1 MSLDY
6 VELVKKSLKNAW
18 EYKFLWLFGFFVAGS
33 DYSGMFNWLGRLPD
47 RHNFSRHFNFEGI
60 RDLRDLADMMP
71 FGLDLKTVLAFMFA
85 AVLLWLFLLIMSFL
99 SEGALI
105 HGVSRKR
112 LGEPVTFG
120 NCWAKGVDMFWR
132 MVVIL
137 VLLGIAIFACVI
149 FMVLILI
156 PAFIAH
162 PAFGLVILLVI
173 CLPVFFAIIFV
184 IESVAA
190 WSIRIAVLGNIPC
203 IDALGKGWQM
213 FRENVGKSFGVGLS
227 SSIVQIVVTIAMILV
242 IILAAVPF
250 FVIGTKSPAGAIVM
264 GLPVL
269 LVIIVAVGI
278 YMGVFKSSIWTLA
291 YMELTGMLP
300 SDTPEP
306 SGNEDTAPGG
316 DLVETD

>member
-6 VELVKKSLKNAW
+6 LELVKKSLKNAW
-18 EYKFLWLFGFFVAGS
+18 EYKFLWLFGFFVVGS
-33 DYSGMFNWLGRLPD
+33 DYSGMFNWMGRLPD
-47 RHNFSRHFNFEGI
+47 RHEYSRHFDFEGI
-60 RDLRDLADMMP
+60 RDLRDLADVLP

-105 HGVSRKR
+105 HGVSKKR
-112 LGEPVTFG
+112 LGEKVSFG

-162 PAFGLVILLVI
+162 PAFGLIVMLVI
-173 CLPVFFAIIFV
+173 FLPVLFAVIFV

-190 WSIRIAVLGNIPC
+190 WSIRIAVLDNIPC

-213 FRENVGKSFGVGLS
+213 FRENLGRSFGVGLS
-227 SSIVQIVVTIAMILV
+227 STIVQIVVAIATIIV
-242 IILAAVPF
+242 IIMAAVPF
-250 FVIGTKSPAGAIVM
+250 IIVGTKSPAGAIVM

-269 LVIIVAVGI
+269 LIILVAVSV

-291 YMELTGMLP
+291 FMELTGKV
-300 SDTPEP
+300 SADTPNEIG
-306 SGNEDTAPGG
+306 SGDAPASALSTP
-316 DLVETD
+316 DE